1 MITQETSETDAVVE
15 YLKRCHMD

>member
-15 YLKRCHMD
+15 YLKRCHLD